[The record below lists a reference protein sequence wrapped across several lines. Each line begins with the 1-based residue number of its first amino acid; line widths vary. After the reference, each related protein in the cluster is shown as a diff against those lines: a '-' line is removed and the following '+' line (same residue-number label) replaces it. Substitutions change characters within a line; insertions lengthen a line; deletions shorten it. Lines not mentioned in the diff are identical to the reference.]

1 MRLKVALLAVAVAAV
16 CLVPVTAGAKKTKPK
31 KSATVYYLALG
42 DSLSVGGQPNAAGK
56 TVVGK
61 HGYTNVLFAAEK
73 KKIKHLKL
81 MELGCLGETTTS
93 MINGTGSQCH
103 YAAGS
108 QLKAADAFIKKH
120 KANIAFVTIDI
131 GANDVDGCVSGT
143 TVNGPCIAAGQK
155 SISTNIPKIA
165 AALRKAG
172 GSKLKI
178 VGMTYFDP
186 FLADYLGGAT
196 GKGLATAS
204 QGLAKTVN
212 GDISTGY
219 AGSSVKVAD
228 VATSWKTYDPL
239 TGPGSQT
246 TTYKGQTVP
255 VPVAIVCERT
265 WMCAAKPKGPN
276 IHANNTGYKDIEK
289 VFKPLV

>member
-1 MRLKVALLAVAVAAV
+1 
-16 CLVPVTAGAKKTKPK
+16 
-31 KSATVYYLALG
+31 
-42 DSLSVGGQPNAAGK
+42 
-56 TVVGK
+56 
-61 HGYTNVLFAAEK
+61 
-73 KKIKHLKL
+73 
-81 MELGCLGETTTS
+81 

-131 GANDVDGCVSGT
+131 GANDVEKCASGT
-143 TVNGPCIAAGQK
+143 TVNGPCLTAGLN
-155 SISTNIPKIA
+155 SINMNIPKIA
-165 AALRKAG
+165 SALRKAG

-178 VGMTYFDP
+178 VGMTYYDP
-186 FLADYLGGAT
+186 FLADYLDSAN
-196 GKGLATAS
+196 GKALAGAS
-204 QGLAKTVN
+204 QGLAKTFN
-212 GDISTGY
+212 GDISTGF
-219 AGSSVKVAD
+219 AGSNIKVAD
-228 VATSWKTYDPL
+228 VATNWKTYDPL

-276 IHANNTGYKDIEK
+276 IHANNTGYKDIAK
-289 VFKPLV
+289 LFKPLV